1 MLEIKNAESITLNVL
16 GKKKTRASAVREHW
30 SCKGLARNWRLWW
43 SHVSFVAKELRLL
56 SVDRI
61 MNGVQPS

>member
-1 MLEIKNAESITLNVL
+1 MLEIKNAESITLNIP
-16 GKKKTRASAVREHW
+16 GKKNAGFCSSRTLVLQETGAF
-30 SCKGLARNWRLWW
+30 WW
-43 SHVSFVAKELRLL
+43 SYVSFIAKDLRLL